1 MNEAEF
7 RAKLNYIRELI
18 DADLNGQRVVPIGYL
33 DQAVRQH
40 GVIFGLSEG
49 DVERFVKHLETI
61 YGTTQANGHILK
73 KNFVKW
79 Y

>member
-49 DVERFVKHLETI
+49 DV
-61 YGTTQANGHILK
+61 
-73 KNFVKW
+73 
-79 Y
+79 